1 MRRSKKQR
9 KAAQQNGA
17 QSFGPTTPE
26 GKSKAAQNAI
36 KHGLTSK
43 SVCLSHEC
51 RDAFNEMQQS
61 LADHFQPATDA
72 EWLII
77 EEITALSWK
86 IRRCWAI
93 QTQQFE
99 IQLAKDAQDPTSIFK
114 TADGATKTTVAEEHH
129 VSNKAVENIRR
140 YEERLIRLKDRS
152 ITQLLRLQNNRPTQE
167 PLTQIPQKQELA
179 PEQQN
184 KQNEPKPPAEVIE
197 ITRQTATETE
207 ETIEKETE
215 PCTGPSETPQQ
226 TM

>member
-9 KAAQQNGA
+9 KVSQQNGA
-17 QSFGPTTPE
+17 HSIGPITPE

-43 SVCLSHEC
+43 SVCLSHES
-51 RDAFNEMQQS
+51 REAFNQMQQS

-86 IRRCWAI
+86 IRRCWSI

-99 IQLAKDAQDPTSIFK
+99 IQLALDAQDPTSIFK
-114 TADGATKTTVAEEHH
+114 SADGATKTTVAEQHH
-129 VSNKAVENIRR
+129 ASNKAVENIRR
-140 YEERLIRLKDRS
+140 YEERLLRLKDRA
-152 ITQLLRLQNNRPTQE
+152 ITQLLRLQNNRPIQE
-167 PLTQIPQKQELA
+167 PPPQPTLKQELT
-179 PEQQN
+179 PEKQN
-184 KQNEPKPPAEVIE
+184 IQNEPKPPAEVIE
-197 ITRQTATETE
+197 INRQ
-207 ETIEKETE
+207 TIEKETE
-215 PCTGPSETPQQ
+215 PCTGPSETQQQ

>member
-17 QSFGPTTPE
+17 KSNGPITPD
-26 GKSKAAQNAI
+26 GKSKAAPNAI

-43 SVCLSHEC
+43 SVCLSNES
-51 RDAFNEMQQS
+51 REAFNEMQQS

-86 IRRCWAI
+86 IRRCWSI

-114 TADGATKTTVAEEHH
+114 TADGATKTTVAEQHH
-129 VSNKAVENIRR
+129 ASNKAVENIRR
-140 YEERLIRLKDRS
+140 YEERLLRLKDRA
-152 ITQLLRLQNNRPTQE
+152 ITQLLRLQNNRPAQE
-167 PLTQIPQKQELA
+167 PLLKQELT
-179 PEQQN
+179 PEKQN
-184 KQNEPKPPAEVIE
+184 IQNEPKPPAEVIE
-197 ITRQTATETE
+197 INRQTAPETE
-207 ETIEKETE
+207 QTIEKETD
-215 PCTGPSETPQQ
+215 PCTGPSGTPQQ

>member
-9 KAAQQNGA
+9 QAAQQNGA
-17 QSFGPTTPE
+17 KSNGPITTE

-36 KHGLTSK
+36 KHGLTAK

-61 LADHFQPATDA
+61 FADHFQPATDA
-72 EWLII
+72 EWLLI

-99 IQLAKDAQDPTSIFK
+99 IQLALDAQDPTSIFK
-114 TADGATKTTVAEEHH
+114 TADGATKTTVAEQHLAN
-129 VSNKAVENIRR
+129 NKSVENIRR

-167 PLTQIPQKQELA
+167 PPPIQELT
-179 PEQQN
+179 PEKQN
-184 KQNEPKPPAEVIE
+184 IQNEPKPPAEVIE
-197 ITRQTATETE
+197 INRQTTSESP
-207 ETIEKETE
+207 ETIEKETD
-215 PCTGPSETPQQ
+215 PCTGPSETQQQ